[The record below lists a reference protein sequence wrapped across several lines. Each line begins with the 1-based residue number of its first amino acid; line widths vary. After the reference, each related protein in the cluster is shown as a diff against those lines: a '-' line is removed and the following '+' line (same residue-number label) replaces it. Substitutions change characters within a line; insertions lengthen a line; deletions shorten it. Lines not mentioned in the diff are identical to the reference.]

1 MNSQRTNYKINL
13 NTEQQF
19 ELKSITMQSDK
30 GSLSTNYNKKNIIY
44 ASLKRIFSQRDY
56 NKDLATFSGKINAD
70 LCSQVS
76 G

>member
-30 GSLSTNYNKKNIIY
+30 GSLSTNYNKKTLY
-44 ASLKRIFSQRDY
+44 MP
-56 NKDLATFSGKINAD
+56 
-70 LCSQVS
+70 V
-76 G
+76 